1 MRCKNVFSNF
11 FLLFLIGSLAG
22 KSVYVFVQE
31 KVEL

>member
-1 MRCKNVFSNF
+1 MRCKNVFNNF
-11 FLLFLIGSLAG
+11 LFLIGSLAE